1 MFLIPL
7 FTETASFADVIFPAT
22 AQPEKSGTYTNSNRQ
37 IQIAKQIR
45 TPPGNAR
52 QDWELI
58 TEIAKRC
65 GHNWKYKEVKD
76 VFNEMSI
83 FMNSLN
89 NITWER
95 LEKEDSVCYPSKNIN
110 QPGDEVIFSE
120 GFPTKNGLAKI
131 VPVSL
136 SEPNELPD
144 SKYPL
149 ILTTGRLLEHW
160 HTGAM
165 TRRSYDLNIQEPEAT
180 VSMNPEDMK
189 KLSLIRGEMVKVQ
202 TRRGSINLIL
212 REDRNISMG
221 MLFIPFCYF
230 EAPANFLTD
239 SNLDPFGKIPE
250 FKFSA
255 ANVVSLK

>member
-1 MFLIPL
+1 
-7 FTETASFADVIFPAT
+7 
-22 AQPEKSGTYTNSNRQ
+22 
-37 IQIAKQIR
+37 
-45 TPPGNAR
+45 
-52 QDWELI
+52 
-58 TEIAKRC
+58 
-65 GHNWKYKEVKD
+65 
-76 VFNEMSI
+76 MSI
-83 FMNSLN
+83 FMDSLK

-95 LEKEDSVCYPSKNIN
+95 LEKEGAVCYPSKNKN
-110 QPGDEVIFSE
+110 QPGEQVIFSK
-120 GFPTKNGLAKI
+120 GFPTKSGRAKI

-160 HTGAM
+160 HTGTM
-165 TRRSYDLNIQEPEAT
+165 TRQSHDLNAQEPQAT
-180 VSMNPEDMK
+180 VSMNPEDIK
-189 KLSLIRGEMVKVQ
+189 KFSLVRGEMVKVE

-212 REDRNISMG
+212 REDRNISIG
-221 MLFIPFCYF
+221 ILFIPFCYL

-255 ANVVSLK
+255 ANIVSINESV

>member
-1 MFLIPL
+1 MYILGENPAMSDPDQTKTRLALSQLEHLIVQDIF

-65 GHNWKYKEVKD
+65 GYDWKYKEVKD

-95 LEKEDSVCYPSKNIN
+95 LEKEDAVCYPSKNIN
-110 QPGDEVIFSE
+110 QPGDEVIFTDGIKLRLDERHWLMFRFS
-120 GFPTKNGLAKI
+120 GT
-131 VPVSL
+131 
-136 SEPNELPD
+136 EP
-144 SKYPL
+144 
-149 ILTTGRLLEHW
+149 LL
-160 HTGAM
+160 
-165 TRRSYDLNIQEPEAT
+165 RIY
-180 VSMNPEDMK
+180 
-189 KLSLIRGEMVKVQ
+189 
-202 TRRGSINLIL
+202 
-212 REDRNISMG
+212 
-221 MLFIPFCYF
+221 C
-230 EAPANFLTD
+230 EAPDIEELQK
-239 SNLDPFGKIPE
+239 NLHWAKKYAEAI
-250 FKFSA
+250 
-255 ANVVSLK
+255 